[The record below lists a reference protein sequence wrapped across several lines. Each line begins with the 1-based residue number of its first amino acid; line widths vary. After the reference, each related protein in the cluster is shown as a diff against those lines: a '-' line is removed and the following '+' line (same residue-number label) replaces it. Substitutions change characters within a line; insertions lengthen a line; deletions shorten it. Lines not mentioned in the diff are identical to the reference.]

1 MAKIELA
8 RVDFRLIHGQI
19 ITRWRKVINI
29 NKIIVIDDI
38 LAADEFMTKVY
49 ASAAPADITVKVY
62 TEEKALRLWGK
73 NQFGTGAVM
82 ILFKDIATCS
92 RMIKEGLPL
101 SEVQL
106 GGVPHTEE
114 KKLIM
119 KAVSLNNGEMNL
131 IKDLY
136 EDYEVNFTIQVV
148 PENAKMEYAEIVK
161 IFNK

>member
-29 NKIIVIDDI
+29 NKIVVIDDI

-49 ASAAPADITVKVY
+49 ASAAPSDIAVKVY
-62 TEEKALRLWGK
+62 TEEKAMRLWNK
-73 NQFGTGAVM
+73 NQFGAGAVM

-92 RMIKEGLPL
+92 RMIKEGFPL
-101 SEVQL
+101 KMVQL
-106 GGVPHTEE
+106 GGVPHTED

-119 KAVSLNNGEMNL
+119 KAVSLNRGEMNL
-131 IKDLY
+131 IKELY
-136 EDYEVNFTIQVV
+136 DDYDVDFTIQVV